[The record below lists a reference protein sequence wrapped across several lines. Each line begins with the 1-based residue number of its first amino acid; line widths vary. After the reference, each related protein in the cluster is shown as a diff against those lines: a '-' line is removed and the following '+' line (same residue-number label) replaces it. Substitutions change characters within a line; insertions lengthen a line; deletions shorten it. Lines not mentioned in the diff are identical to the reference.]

1 MKTSYWRFAAM
12 IATSTV
18 VMFAL
23 MYVHTYVWEDV
34 YFSETRAWMALLM
47 GATMTIVM
55 LGFMWAMYTNRAMN
69 LAIILGAALALALS
83 TWLIRSQVTVD
94 DTDYMTAMVPHHSI
108 AILTSARARIEDP
121 RVRKLAD
128 EIVAAQRKEIAEMTY
143 LIRVLR
149 REGVKQ
155 GRPSTPPA
163 EAMPAADAVR
173 TAELGSTDL
182 EPITDAELK
191 RVFGASAICR
201 FSYAAGEAPVAVAA
215 ATSGDAGGGLIKLHG
230 RLVPMTVQYSAVQG
244 RGFELSSADVK
255 VVTTAQGPAPAG
267 GPHDAESILT
277 IGTDLEVGYGGFY
290 ECSKS

>member
-23 MYVHTYVWEDV
+23 MYVHTYVWADV

-55 LGFMWAMYTNRAMN
+55 LGFMWAMYTDRAMN
-69 LAIILGAALALALS
+69 LAIIVGAALALALS
-83 TWLIRSQVTVD
+83 AWLIRSQVTVGD
-94 DTDYMTAMVPHHSI
+94 VDYMTAMVPHHSI
-108 AILTSARARIEDP
+108 AILTSTRARIEDP

-143 LIRVLR
+143 LIGVLR
-149 REGVKQ
+149 REGRQAGASVQ
-155 GRPSTPPA
+155 AAA

-173 TAELGSTDL
+173 TAELASTDL

-201 FSYAAGEAPVAVAA
+201 FSFAAGEAPVAVAA
-215 ATSGDAGGGLIKLHG
+215 TSGDAGGGLSKVHG
-230 RLVPMTVQYSAVQG
+230 RLVPMAVQYPAVQG

-255 VVTTAQGPAPAG
+255 IVTTAQGPAAAG

-277 IGTDLEVGYGGFY
+277 IGTNLEVGYGGFY
-290 ECSKS
+290 DCSKS